1 MKTFIF
7 FLFITIFHFSL
18 TFGQNCI
25 PVAIVFNTQ
34 QQVDDFPANYPGCS
48 IITGNVGITGNDITN
63 LDSLIQITQISG
75 SLQILNANNLLSLSG
90 LDNLNSIG
98 GSLILTSLPSLTN
111 ITGLG
116 QLTTIGSS
124 FTVSNCNGLSSLTGF
139 SQLTSIGS
147 SFSVTSCGNLSSV
160 TGFGNI
166 TTLGGNL
173 EIAYNNSINFSGFGS
188 LTSIGGSLIIL
199 SFDLLNLSGLNA
211 LQNVSGSVELNG
223 NITNL
228 PSLNSLI
235 SVNGNISISNN
246 DQLIELNSF
255 QNLTNAGLLTIN
267 QNNQLVAINGF
278 QNLENIGQQ
287 LTISGNTFLSS
298 ISGFNHPVTAPQI
311 NINGNPFLSEC
322 AVEAICQKLWQT
334 GTGVSVQNNGTNCN
348 SVAIILQ
355 NCGNAPDAD
364 NDGVNDF
371 LDNCPNTANPGQ
383 NDWNNDG
390 VGDNCQDSDG
400 DTVLDN
406 LDNCIETTNTDQ
418 SDCNVDG
425 IGDACTDFISDTT
438 VTQCYYFTWTNGDGN
453 TYTQSGVYQFDTT
466 YANGCT
472 YSFTLNLTITNSGSS
487 SYTERVACNEFT
499 WSNNEGGNGQT
510 YTESGTYIWYP
521 NECYR
526 SELVLT
532 INTIGNHTHQYESD
546 CISYTWANGTGQ
558 TYTES
563 GDYDYY
569 TTGSNACPD
578 TLTLHLSINE
588 GPDPDNDGWS
598 NDCDNCPNVANTN
611 QLDCNNNGIGD
622 ACEPL
627 DTDCDGI
634 FDSVDNC
641 PTIANPFQ
649 TDQNNN
655 NIGDLCEDFPKI
667 GLNTDDPRTELHLS
681 NGTLYIDNPDKG
693 IILKNYQGQCF
704 ILKMVGN
711 NLTTTQ
717 ITCP

>member
-63 LDSLIQITQISG
+63 LDSLTQITQIAG

-98 GSLILTSLPSLTN
+98 GSLILNSLQSLTN
-111 ITGLG
+111 LTGLG
-116 QLTTIGSS
+116 QLTSIGSN
-124 FTVSNCNGLSSLTGF
+124 FEIKYCTDLSSLNG
-139 SQLTSIGS
+139 L
-147 SFSVTSCGNLSSV
+147 GNLTV
-160 TGFGNI
+160 I
-166 TTLGGNL
+166 PGNL
-173 EIAYNNSINFSGFGS
+173 ILNQNGLTNLSALNNLTEVGGDIEIYSWSNV
-188 LTSIGGSLIIL
+188 
-199 SFDLLNLSGLNA
+199 LNLSGLNLLQTVGGNMA
-211 LQNVSGSVELNG
+211 LYGKTSGYTNVNTLTSVSGYLVISSNSVITEING
-223 NITNL
+223 FTNL
-228 PSLNSLI
+228 ESVSQLNINYNNALV
-235 SVNGNISISNN
+235 SV
-246 DQLIELNSF
+246 
-255 QNLTNAGLLTIN
+255 T
-267 QNNQLVAINGF
+267 GF
-278 QNLENIGQQ
+278 QNLNNIAFDFSINNNPF
-287 LTISGNTFLSS
+287 LSDISGFDRPITTNTIVINNNTFLSQCS
-298 ISGFNHPVTAPQI
+298 I
-311 NINGNPFLSEC
+311 
-322 AVEAICQKLWQT
+322 EAICQKLWQT
-334 GTGVSVQNNGTNCN
+334 GTGVYVQNNGTNCN
-348 SVAIILQ
+348 SVPVILQ

-371 LDNCPNTANPGQ
+371 LDNCPNIANPGQ

-390 VGDNCQDSDG
+390 VGDACQDSDG
-400 DTVLDN
+400 DTVFDN

-418 SDCNVDG
+418 ADCNADG
-425 IGDACTDFISDTT
+425 IGNACTDFTLDTT
-438 VTQCYYFTWTNGDGN
+438 VYQCYYFTWSNGDGN

-466 YANGCT
+466 YTNGCT

-487 SYTERVACNEFT
+487 SYAERVACNEYT
-499 WSNNEGGNGQT
+499 WSTDEGGNGQT

-532 INTIGNHTHQYESD
+532 INTVGNHTHQYESD
-546 CISYTWANGTGQ
+546 CISYTWTNGNGQ
-558 TYTES
+558 TYTVS
-563 GDYDYY
+563 GMYDYF
-569 TTGSNACPD
+569 TIGSNACPD

-641 PTIANPFQ
+641 PTIPNPFQ

-711 NLTTTQ
+711 NLNTTQ

>member
-1 MKTFIF
+1 MKTYIT

-63 LDSLIQITQISG
+63 LDSLIQITQIAG

-90 LDNLNSIG
+90 LENLNSIG
-98 GSLILTSLPSLTN
+98 GSLILNSVASLTN
-111 ITGLG
+111 LTGLG
-116 QLTTIGSS
+116 QLSTIGSN
-124 FTVSNCNGLSSLTGF
+124 FTIYN
-139 SQLTSIGS
+139 
-147 SFSVTSCGNLSSV
+147 CGNLSSLN
-160 TGFGNI
+160 G
-166 TTLGGNL
+166 LGNL
-173 EIAYNNSINFSGFGS
+173 TEIPGNLRLEATGLTNISELSS
-188 LTSIGGSLIIL
+188 LTEVGG
-199 SFDLLNLSGLNA
+199 DLNISSWSSVLNISGLNMLQTVGGNMDFIGMTTGFSNLNA
-211 LQNVSGSVELNG
+211 LASVTGRLNISSNSGITEING
-223 NITNL
+223 FSN
-228 PSLNSLI
+228 LNSVNNLDI
-235 SVNGNISISNN
+235 SYNSI
-246 DQLIELNSF
+246 
-255 QNLTNAGLLTIN
+255 
-267 QNNQLVAINGF
+267 LVAITGF
-278 QNLENIGQQ
+278 QNLNNIASY
-287 LTISGNTFLSS
+287 IY
-298 ISGFNHPVTAPQI
+298 I
-311 NINGNPFLSEC
+311 NNNPFLSNISGFDHPITTNNIYINNNPFLSQC
-322 AVEAICQKLWQT
+322 SVEAICLKLWQT
-334 GTGVSVQNNGTNCN
+334 STGVDVSNNGTNCN
-348 SVAIILQ
+348 SVPVILQ

-390 VGDNCQDSDG
+390 VGNACQDSDG
-400 DTVLDN
+400 DTVLDDI
-406 LDNCIETTNTDQ
+406 DNCIQTSNTDQ
-418 SDCNVDG
+418 VDCNADG
-425 IGDACTDFISDTT
+425 IGDACTDFTLDTT
-438 VTQCYYFTWTNGDGN
+438 VYQCFYFTWTNGDGN

-466 YANGCT
+466 YVNGCT
-472 YSFTLNLTITNSGSS
+472 FSYTLNLTITNSGSENAS
-487 SYTERVACNEFT
+487 ERIACNEYT
-499 WSNNEGGNGQT
+499 WSANQGGNGQT
-510 YTESGTYIWYP
+510 YTESGTYTWYP
-521 NECYR
+521 GECSRAMLY
-526 SELVLT
+526 LT
-532 INTIGNHTHQYESD
+532 INTVGNHTHQYESD
-546 CISYTWANGTGQ
+546 CISYTWTNGTGQ
-558 TYTES
+558 TYTVS
-563 GDYDYY
+563 GMYDYF
-569 TTGSNACPD
+569 TIGSNACPD

-641 PTIANPFQ
+641 PTIPNPFQ

>member
-1 MKTFIF
+1 M
-7 FLFITIFHFSL
+7 

-25 PVAIVFNTQ
+25 PVAIVFTTQ

-48 IITGNVGITGNDITN
+48 IITGNVGIIGNDITN
-63 LDSLIQITQISG
+63 VDSLIQITQIAG
-75 SLQILNANNLLSLSG
+75 SLQILNANNLSSLSG

-98 GSLILTSLPSLTN
+98 GSLILNSLQSLTN
-111 ITGLG
+111 LSGLG
-116 QLTTIGSS
+116 QLTSIGANMT
-124 FTVSNCNGLSSLTGF
+124 FFNCSNLSSL
-139 SQLTSIGS
+139 
-147 SFSVTSCGNLSSV
+147 
-160 TGFGNI
+160 
-166 TTLGGNL
+166 
-173 EIAYNNSINFSGFGS
+173 
-188 LTSIGGSLIIL
+188 
-199 SFDLLNLSGLNA
+199 
-211 LQNVSGSVELNG
+211 NG
-223 NITNL
+223 I
-228 PSLNSLI
+228 
-235 SVNGNISISNN
+235 GNISIIPGNLILNDNINLSN
-246 DQLIELNSF
+246 ISALNSLTEVGG
-255 QNLTNAGLLTIN
+255 NLSINSYGSVVNLLGLNNLHRVGGSFYLAGKTTGYSSLNALSVVNQELVI
-267 QNNQLVAINGF
+267 QNNTEITEINGFSNLDSVFHLNIQTNNNLVSITGF
-278 QNLENIGQQ
+278 QNLHIVENSI
-287 LTISGNTFLSS
+287 LISE
-298 ISGFNHPVTAPQI
+298 
-311 NINGNPFLSEC
+311 NPFLSNINGFDHPITFTNFYIAHNPFLSNC
-322 AVEAICQKLWQT
+322 SIEAICQKLWQT
-334 GTGVSVQNNGTNCN
+334 GGSINVQNNGTNCN
-348 SVAIILQ
+348 SASVILQ

-371 LDNCPNTANPGQ
+371 LDNCPNAANTGQ
-383 NDWNNDG
+383 DDWNNDG
-390 VGDNCQDSDG
+390 VGDACQDSDG

-406 LDNCIETTNTDQ
+406 LDNCIETPNTDQ
-418 SDCNVDG
+418 ADCNADG
-425 IGDACTDFISDTT
+425 IGDACTDFTSDTT
-438 VTQCYYFTWTNGDGN
+438 VWKCYYFTWTNGDGN

-472 YSFTLNLTITNSGSS
+472 YSFTLNLTIANNGTS
-487 SYTERVACNEFT
+487 SYTERIACNEFT
-499 WSNNEGGNGQT
+499 WTTNEGGNGQT

-546 CISYTWANGTGQ
+546 CISYTWTNGPGQ
-558 TYTES
+558 TYTQS
-563 GDYDYY
+563 GEYDYF
-569 TTGSNACPD
+569 TIGSNACPD

-611 QLDCNNNGIGD
+611 QSDCNNNGIGD
-622 ACEPL
+622 ACELL

-634 FDSVDNC
+634 FDTADNC

>member
-1 MKTFIF
+1 MKTFIS
-7 FLFITIFHFSL
+7 FLFITIFHFSM

-34 QQVDDFPANYPGCS
+34 QQVDDFPDNYPGCS
-48 IITGNVGITGNDITN
+48 IITGNVGIIGNDITN
-63 LDSLIQITQISG
+63 LDSLIQITQIAG

-98 GSLILTSLPSLTN
+98 GSLILNSVASLTN
-111 ITGLG
+111 LTGLG
-116 QLTTIGSS
+116 QLSTIGSN
-124 FTVSNCNGLSSLTGF
+124 FTIYN
-139 SQLTSIGS
+139 
-147 SFSVTSCGNLSSV
+147 CGNLSSLN
-160 TGFGNI
+160 GM
-166 TTLGGNL
+166 GNL
-173 EIAYNNSINFSGFGS
+173 TEIPGNLRLEATGLTNISELSS
-188 LTSIGGSLIIL
+188 LTEVGG
-199 SFDLLNLSGLNA
+199 DLYISSWSSVLNISGLNMLQTVGGNMDFIGMTTGFSNLNA
-211 LQNVSGSVELNG
+211 LASVTGRLNISSNSGITEING
-223 NITNL
+223 FSN
-228 PSLNSLI
+228 LNSVNNLDI
-235 SVNGNISISNN
+235 SYNSI
-246 DQLIELNSF
+246 
-255 QNLTNAGLLTIN
+255 
-267 QNNQLVAINGF
+267 LVAITGF
-278 QNLENIGQQ
+278 QNLNNIASY
-287 LTISGNTFLSS
+287 IY
-298 ISGFNHPVTAPQI
+298 I
-311 NINGNPFLSEC
+311 NNNPFLSNISGFDHPITTNNIYINNNPFLSQC
-322 AVEAICQKLWQT
+322 SVEAICQKLWQT
-334 GTGVSVQNNGTNCN
+334 STGISVQNNGTNCN
-348 SVAIILQ
+348 SVPVILQ

-371 LDNCPNTANPGQ
+371 LDNCPNIANPGQ

-390 VGDNCQDSDG
+390 VGNACQDSDG

-406 LDNCIETTNTDQ
+406 LDNCIETPNTDQ
-418 SDCNVDG
+418 ADCNADG
-425 IGDACTDFISDTT
+425 IGDACTDFTSDTT
-438 VTQCYYFTWTNGDGN
+438 VTKCYYFTWTNGDGN

-472 YSFTLNLTITNSGSS
+472 FSSTLNLTITNSGSS
-487 SYTERVACNEFT
+487 FGTEITACNEYT
-499 WSNNEGGNGQT
+499 WSSNQGGNGQT
-510 YTESGTYIWYP
+510 YTESGTYTWYP

-526 SELVLT
+526 SQLFLT
-532 INTIGNHTHQYESD
+532 INTVGNHTDQYESD
-546 CISYTWANGTGQ
+546 CISYTWTNGNGQ
-558 TYTES
+558 TYTVS
-563 GDYDYY
+563 GMYDYF
-569 TTGSNACPD
+569 TIGSNACPD

-627 DTDCDGI
+627 DTDCDGV
-634 FDSVDNC
+634 FDAADNC

-693 IILKNYQGQCF
+693 IILKNYHGQCF